1 MREILRL
8 LFAPPK
14 LPLGDGTLW
23 GVCLTA
29 LGVVLLV
36 DLLTPASLVVGTLLT
51 VPIALA
57 ALGSSRRP
65 VLILT
70 LLGVVSSL
78 VAAIFNAVA
87 DGFSSS
93 DLANRTVSL
102 LAILLVGGLT
112 LRSRE
117 ASERAVQITE
127 DERQLQRERLLRRLA
142 EDMGGPL
149 GQAEF
154 VSRAAA
160 ALQHLTGALSVEMGA
175 VDKAVLRRP
184 YALALAS
191 GLAETDHRSHLDT
204 RLPLEYL
211 AQPVGAGDVWA
222 VDGGAFLL
230 ARLRRTSASDLLL
243 ILHRPQIPLPLSAEA
258 IQTLQPLL
266 ERTAL
271 LDDLR
276 IQRQQVSERGELLR
290 DLVYAFSHDL
300 RTPLLANAM
309 NMKAALR
316 GAYGPL
322 PEAYQSTLK
331 NGLEANATLLALAE
345 KLLLV
350 TKYESGEADDETEE
364 VNFRALVQG
373 TLEELRPRIEE
384 RRLIVERDFQAVR
397 LWGRAHDLRRAVQNL
412 LDNAVKFSPTGS
424 TLRVF
429 LNEEDGE
436 ASLSVQDEG
445 PGVSASRQPQLFQR
459 FRGGGAGSGTG
470 LGLYLTRR
478 IAEAHG
484 GTIRYTRTSK
494 NRSLF
499 TLTLPVTG
507 EPVPGELGIGGKAH
521 V

>member
-1 MREILRL
+1 MRETLRL

-14 LPLGDGTLW
+14 LPLQSATLW
-23 GVCLTA
+23 AVCLTL
-29 LGVVLLV
+29 LGVVLLI

-51 VPIALA
+51 VPVALA

-70 LLGVVSSL
+70 LLGVLGSL
-78 VAAIFNAVA
+78 VAALFNARA
-87 DGFSSS
+87 DGFSSA
-93 DLANRTVSL
+93 DLSNRIVSL

-117 ASERAVQITE
+117 ASERAVQIAE

-154 VSRAAA
+154 VERAAT
-160 ALQHLTGALSVEMGA
+160 ALQRLTGASSVEVGA
-175 VDKAVLRRP
+175 VEKAILRRP
-184 YALALAS
+184 HALAFAP
-191 GLAETDHRSHLDT
+191 GVEADDHRSHLNS

-222 VDGGAFLL
+222 ADGGALLL
-230 ARLRRTSASDLLL
+230 ARLRRTEGGDLLL
-243 ILHRPQIPLPLSAEA
+243 IVYRPQIPLALTAEA
-258 IQTLQPLL
+258 VSALQPLL

-276 IQRQQVSERGELLR
+276 VQRQQVSERGELLR

-300 RTPLLANAM
+300 RTPLLANAV

-322 PEAYQSTLK
+322 PETYLGTLE
-331 NGLEANATLLALAE
+331 NGLESNATLLALAE

-350 TKYESGEADDETEE
+350 TKYESGEADDLMEE
-364 VNFRALVQG
+364 VNLRALVKSV
-373 TLEELRPRIEE
+373 LEDLRPRIEE
-384 RRLIVERDFQAVR
+384 RRLIVERDLEAVR
-397 LWGRAHDLRRAVQNL
+397 LWGRPHDLRRAVQNL
-412 LDNAVKFSPTGS
+412 LDNAVKFSPLAS
-424 TLRVF
+424 TLRVS
-429 LNEEDGE
+429 LGEEDSE
-436 ASLSVQDEG
+436 AILSVQDEG

-484 GTIRYTRTSK
+484 GHVRYTRTSK

-507 EPVPGELGIGGKAH
+507 EPAPEELGSGGKAH

>member
-1 MREILRL
+1 MRETLRL

-14 LPLGDGTLW
+14 LPLGDSTLW
-23 GVCLTA
+23 GICLTV
-29 LGVVLLV
+29 LTVVLLI

-57 ALGSSRRP
+57 ALGTSRRP
-65 VLILT
+65 VVILT
-70 LLGVVSSL
+70 LLGVVASL
-78 VAAIFNAVA
+78 LAALENALE
-87 DGFSSS
+87 DGFSNA
-93 DLANRTVSL
+93 DLSNRVVSV

-112 LRSRE
+112 LRSRD
-117 ASERAVQITE
+117 ASERALQNAE
-127 DERQLQRERLLRRLA
+127 GERQLQRERLLRRLA

-154 VSRAAA
+154 VSRAAS
-160 ALQHLTGALSVEMGA
+160 ALQHLTGALSVEVGA
-175 VDKAVLRRP
+175 VDKAMLRPP
-184 YALALAS
+184 YALALIPE
-191 GLAETDHRSHLDT
+191 LKVDDHRSRLDT

-222 VDGGAFLL
+222 VEGGAFVL
-230 ARLRRTSASDLLL
+230 ARLRRSQNSDLLL
-243 ILHRPQIPLPLSAEA
+243 ILHRPGTPLALTVEAVSA
-258 IQTLQPLL
+258 LQPLL

-276 IQRQQVSERGELLR
+276 VQRQQVSERGELLR

-309 NMKAALR
+309 NMEAAMR

-322 PEAYQSTLK
+322 PEAYRATLE
-331 NGLEANATLLALAE
+331 NGLESNATLLALAE

-350 TKYESGEADDETEE
+350 TKYESGETDDEMDD
-364 VNFRALVQG
+364 VNLRALVQG
-373 TLEELRPRIEE
+373 VLEDLRPRIEAS
-384 RRLIVERDFQAVR
+384 RLTVERDLRAVR
-397 LWGRAHDLRRAVQNL
+397 LWGRPHDLRRAIQNL
-412 LDNAVKFSPTGS
+412 LDNAVKFSPPGT
-424 TLRVF
+424 TLRVS
-429 LNEEDGE
+429 LTDEDGE
-436 ASLSVQDEG
+436 ATLSVQDEG
-445 PGVSASRQPQLFQR
+445 PGVSFARIPHLFQR

-484 GTIRYTRTSK
+484 GSARYTRTGQ

-507 EPVPGELGIGGKAH
+507 ETPH
-521 V
+521 VG